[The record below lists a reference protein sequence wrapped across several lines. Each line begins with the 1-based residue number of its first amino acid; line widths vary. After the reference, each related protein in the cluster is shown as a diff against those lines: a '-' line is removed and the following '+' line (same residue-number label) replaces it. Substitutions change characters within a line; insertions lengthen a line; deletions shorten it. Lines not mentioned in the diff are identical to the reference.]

1 MLFAAALLAA
11 AVQNLQSLNWLPFGT
26 HVLWN
31 SSGTINENSNLGSVL
46 HSFIG
51 YADHPTVL
59 QLVVWASYL
68 VISVTAF
75 VRYGRKGSKT
85 TKPLTS

>member
-1 MLFAAALLAA
+1 MFFAAALLAA

-31 SSGTINENSNLGSVL
+31 SSGALSEESTVGDIL

-51 YADHPTVL
+51 YASKPSVL
-59 QLVVWASYL
+59 QLIVWASYL
-68 VISVTAF
+68 LISITAF
-75 VRYGRKGSKT
+75 IRYGKKGSKAT
-85 TKPLTS
+85 QPSK